1 MCDLIIAY
9 IGLHHTLLHLL
20 SLIDTWYLLQWS
32 LPPSPQHN
40 MYVHPATSSSTG
52 ILCFTDEV
60 SHRHVCKSKLSTKVY
75 DGWLAHSGFD
85 PLQPI
90 WAC

>member
-32 LPPSPQHN
+32 LPPSPQHK
-40 MYVHPATSSSTG
+40 MY
-52 ILCFTDEV
+52 
-60 SHRHVCKSKLSTKVY
+60 LSTQQQ
-75 DGWLAHSGFD
+75 AH
-85 PLQPI
+85 PLEFFALQMK
-90 WAC
+90 